1 MAMVPCPH
9 CGTLNSEKRA
19 SCCNCQGE
27 LAPPKAAPTTCGQ
40 VHKFCMHATPYPPP
54 GTKLAPCDVWCTV
67 DDKAVKADEE
77 APPKCFEP
85 AFSWKKT
92 EALD

>member
-1 MAMVPCPH
+1 
-9 CGTLNSEKRA
+9 
-19 SCCNCQGE
+19 
-27 LAPPKAAPTTCGQ
+27 
-40 VHKFCMHATPYPPP
+40 
-54 GTKLAPCDVWCTV
+54 V